1 MFLSGSWEK
10 VASLWKQARSRQV
23 AYLCRS
29 LWLLEGT
36 GLPTNRSAFFRK
48 KTGFQKHHQSLLPK
62 HLRFFLKTGNRGG
75 LETPLSSFFSTRNP
89 KLPAQESRG
98 GSWDFSFFFFS
109 LAEKKAGGFS
119 VLVLPPVVSKW
130 YCTLASLHSVSFF
143 PDASVWIQDLLT
155 PGMHSALSDTSG
167 PVATV

>member
-10 VASLWKQARSRQV
+10 VASLWKQARGRRV

-36 GLPTNRSAFFRK
+36 GLPTNRSTFFRK

-75 LETPLSSFFSTRNP
+75 LETPRSSFSVLETPNFRLGKVGVAP
-89 KLPAQESRG
+89 GIFP
-98 GSWDFSFFFFS
+98 FSFFFISFGQ
-109 LAEKKAGGFS
+109 EKGWWFLRGSASTCCQS
-119 VLVLPPVVSKW
+119 VV
-130 YCTLASLHSVSFF
+130 LHSAFRSLG
-143 PDASVWIQDLLT
+143 ALL
-155 PGMHSALSDTSG
+155 S
-167 PVATV
+167 